1 MEKLSR
7 FTLAIA
13 FSVLILV
20 AAGAALVVDTF
31 TKVPDFTELRGQVKV
46 IIELPGN
53 VKSFRM
59 VGPKSPNWVTL
70 SQISTQAM
78 GAVIS
83 SEDTSFFSN
92 EGVDYHELKEAIKKD
107 LEEGKFA
114 RGASTITQQVI
125 KNVYLGQ
132 EKTLWRKFKEFF
144 WAQKMAKVLTKSE
157 ILAFYF
163 NMAEWGP
170 GLYGIRE
177 AGRHYFGRFPSELTA
192 KQGAFLALL
201 LPSPKK
207 YHSYFQN
214 KKLTPWAQGRLEK
227 ILRVMLAMKFIDQS
241 EYEAALEEPLWE
253 VADKYPVEPTQEKSE
268 METETEIEPEVA
280 PTVTPETKTA
290 PVPEPT
296 EAPKEVEPTP
306 EASAAPSET
315 D

>member
-7 FTLAIA
+7 LTLAVL
-13 FSVLILV
+13 FSGLVLFC
-20 AAGAALVVDTF
+20 AGVALVVDTF
-31 TKVPDFTELRGQVKV
+31 TRVPDFTELRGAVKV
-46 IIELPGN
+46 AVELPGK
-53 VKSFRM
+53 VVAYRM
-59 VGPKSPNWVTL
+59 MGPKTPNWVGL
-70 SQISTQAM
+70 SQISPQAM

-144 WAQKMAKVLTKSE
+144 WAQKMARVLTKSE
-157 ILAFYF
+157 ILAFYL

-170 GLYGIRE
+170 GIFGIKE
-177 AGRHYFGRFPSELTA
+177 ASRHYFNRFPSELSA

-214 KKLTPWAQGRLEK
+214 KKLTPWAQGRVEK
-227 ILRVMLAMKFIDQS
+227 ILRVMQSMKFIDES
-241 EYEAALEEPLWE
+241 EYESSLEEPLWE
-253 VADKYPVEPTQEKSE
+253 VADKPMEAPPAPSVEPESA
-268 METETEIEPEVA
+268 PE
-280 PTVTPETKTA
+280 
-290 PVPEPT
+290 
-296 EAPKEVEPTP
+296 
-306 EASAAPSET
+306 APSEAASEST
-315 D
+315 SEATLQATPQAAPETAPEEPAPQAE

>member
-13 FSVLILV
+13 FSVLILL
-20 AAGAALVVDTF
+20 AAGAALIVDTF
-31 TKVPDFTELRGQVKV
+31 TKVPDFSELRGQVKV
-46 IIELPGN
+46 VVELPGN

-59 VGPKSPNWVTL
+59 VGPKSSNWVTL

-241 EYEAALEEPLWE
+241 EYETALEEPLWE
-253 VADKYPVEPTQEKSE
+253 VADKYPSVSAEETPES
-268 METETEIEPEVA
+268 ETETEVPSEPVA
-280 PTVTPETKTA
+280 EPATETPQEAEPSAETTA
-290 PVPEPT
+290 P
-296 EAPKEVEPTP
+296 EA
-306 EASAAPSET
+306 ET
-315 D
+315 N